1 MDYPRSNVHCPP
13 LCLQLPL
20 LGELMFTALDYFSL
34 HVILRTG
41 FFGMRNPE
49 QVSDTDMAC
58 FKYMLS
64 REVSGETPMQLDTGG
79 VREGSGSV
87 D

>member
-1 MDYPRSNVHCPP
+1 
-13 LCLQLPL
+13 LQLPL
-20 LGELMFTALDYFSL
+20 LGELMFTALDFFSL

-64 REVSGETPMQLDTGG
+64 REVSGKT
-79 VREGSGSV
+79 RI
-87 D
+87 